1 MRNNDQQVS
10 DIVAALQ
17 ARDPRALEALYDQF
31 GRRAFGLAYRIL
43 GNGQSAED
51 AVQEAFITLWNQA
64 ERIDSNRGQ
73 VGSLLMTIVHR
84 RSIDILRSQRDM
96 AARVHP
102 LDDDTLDPTADDAF
116 DTVARSMTYDTA
128 RLALETLAPEQ
139 REVIELAYF
148 GGMTQVEIAEKTAVP
163 VGTVK
168 SRLRLALTR
177 LRKELGVGPQ

>member
-1 MRNNDQQVS
+1 MRNNDQGLG
-10 DIVAALQ
+10 DIAAALR
-17 ARDPRALEALYDQF
+17 ARDPRALEALYDQL

-64 ERIDSNRGQ
+64 DRIDSNRGQ

-84 RSIDILRSQRDM
+84 RSIDILRGQRGM
-96 AARVHP
+96 SARIHP
-102 LDDDTLDPTADDAF
+102 LEPGTLDPIAGDVFDA
-116 DTVARSMTYDTA
+116 VANSMTYDA
-128 RLALETLAPEQ
+128 VRLALGALAPEQ

-148 GGMTQVEIAEKTAVP
+148 GGLTQVEIAEKTAVP